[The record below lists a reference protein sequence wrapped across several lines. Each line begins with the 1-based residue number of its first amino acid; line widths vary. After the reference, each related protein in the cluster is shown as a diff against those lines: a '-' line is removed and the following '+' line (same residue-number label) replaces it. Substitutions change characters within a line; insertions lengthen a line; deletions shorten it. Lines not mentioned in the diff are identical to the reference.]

1 MTEAEFIEALAQN
14 NLAHHWD
21 ALRTIARP
29 TIRLHLA
36 SDTTEFSSISSSRTG
51 GVPDVPID
59 FVWPTEPQTGR
70 PLSFIAQINLQ
81 EVAPFDED
89 GLLPSEGLL
98 YFFYSAEQEA
108 WGYDS
113 QDAGMFSV
121 QYYEGSTSHLQRMPF
136 PENMPEDAHFT
147 PCALV
152 PQTEISLCFDTPIFN
167 NLSEDEQET
176 IFEIFN
182 EGGPSNKML
191 GYADTIQGEMEL
203 ECELVTNG
211 LNCGDSFGY
220 QDPRAKELEPNATD
234 WRLLLQVDSNE
245 EENDMMWGDAGRL
258 YFWIKEQDLRA
269 RNFDKSWMILQ
280 CY

>member
-1 MTEAEFIEALAQN
+1 MTESELIAALHN
-14 NLAHHWD
+14 NHLAHLWGD
-21 ALRTIARP
+21 LRSITRS

-36 SDTTEFSSISSSRTG
+36 PDTTALSSLGSSRTG
-51 GVPDVPID
+51 GVPDVPVD
-59 FVWPTEPQTGR
+59 FVWPTEPKTGH

-81 EVAPFDED
+81 EVTPFDED

-108 WGYDS
+108 WGYDI
-113 QDAGMFSV
+113 QDAGMFRV
-121 QYYEGSTSHLQRMPF
+121 QFYNGDGSNLRRASF
-136 PENMPEDAHFT
+136 PDSLADDARFT

-152 PQTEISLCFDTPIFN
+152 PQAEISMCFDTPIFN

-182 EGGPSNKML
+182 EGGPTNKML

-211 LNCGDSFGY
+211 LYCGDSSGY
-220 QDPRAKELEPNATD
+220 QDPRAKELEPNAAD

-245 EENDMMWGDAGRL
+245 EENEMMWGDAGRL
-258 YFWIKEQDLRA
+258 YFWIKEQDLQARA
-269 RNFDKSWMILQ
+269 FDKSWVILQ